1 MIILYSPAF
10 VLVLAAGAS
19 WGQGYSADPTAE
31 IERGVESAAV
41 PGSEA
46 ASSRARQRYGDAPGQ
61 PAFLSLAESIHDF
74 GRFADGGA
82 DSNWYVGFD
91 NAWIVRLPPV
101 PEGRW
106 TRAFI
111 GAKLGRAKSTPKHD
125 KPWEFKV
132 IPGKVYMAVS
142 QRPAFSSEQS
152 FFLAETADIPVE
164 PHESLYLAGVGKS
177 EWFWAEV
184 PRTLVSSDRPNYL
197 IIWSPNREFRSAES
211 SPILAAA
218 DSGPTGGEARAWNN
232 HQIQGVPP
240 RSEEDAL
247 PVPITLKPA
256 LAIKLVGTSAA
267 KVGVSAFSAAIGPDG
282 FLARFS
288 AEGRDV
294 ELAWVEASQDQLE
307 WSRVSGYRRSPPYI
321 FNIPALSVA
330 GKGSYLRGRARD
342 LWGSEGSSAVLFI
355 PGGGGQ

>member
-1 MIILYSPAF
+1 MTISLCAAALIS
-10 VLVLAAGAS
+10 LATGSS
-19 WGQGYSADPTAE
+19 WGQGYSADPTTEIDRTVDKDPDAE
-31 IERGVESAAV
+31 PGHAAL
-41 PGSEA
+41 
-46 ASSRARQRYGDAPGQ
+46 RTRQRYGDAAGQ
-61 PAFLSLAESIHDF
+61 PAFISLAESIHDF

-91 NAWIVRLPPV
+91 NAWVVKLPPA

-111 GAKLGRAKSTPKHD
+111 GAKLGRAKSTPKRD

-184 PRTLVSSDRPNYL
+184 PRSLVSSERPNFL
-197 IIWSPNREFRSAES
+197 IVWSPNREFRSAES